1 MKLGV
6 MRSYY
11 REPAGNEEVGT
22 LADHMS
28 PYDDQGLNIGSWPEI
43 AADRLITPTAHFFKR
58 SHAEVPSIDVATWS
72 LEVEGLVE
80 RPAAYSLHDLTTRFP
95 RRDVTSTLVCAGL
108 RREEF
113 LALGPLPG
121 ELPWGADAAST
132 GVWSGIGLAELLR
145 SAGVTGDAGH
155 VEFVGLDR
163 VERHGKRFGFG
174 GSIDLKK
181 ALAGDVLLVTHLNGA
196 PLPPAHGF
204 PLRALVPGWIGARS
218 VKWLGKIRILAH
230 PSDNYFQSEAYRV
243 QRKADPAKPLDVTA
257 GSAMTGIPLNAV
269 IVDPKPHAVVPVG
282 NVRVRG
288 WAIGSESRP
297 LRTVEV
303 SSNGGSDWVRATTI
317 AGGGEWT
324 WTFWEALLPLP
335 RGRHVLWARASD
347 EAKTMP
353 ASVSDTWNVKGYG
366 NNAWHRVEVAAE

>member
-1 MKLGV
+1 M
-6 MRSYY
+6 
-11 REPAGNEEVGT
+11 
-22 LADHMS
+22 ADHIS
-28 PYDDQGLNIGSWPEI
+28 PYDDQGLNIGTRPEI
-43 AADRLITPTAHFFKR
+43 AADRLITPTEQFFKR
-58 SHAEVPSIDVATWS
+58 SHAEVPRIDVATWS

-80 RPAAYSLHDLTTRFP
+80 RPAAYSLRELTTRFP

-121 ELPWGADAAST
+121 ELPWGPDAAST

-145 SAGVTGDAGH
+145 SAGVTADAGH

-163 VERHGKRFGFG
+163 VERHGQRFGFG

-181 ALAGDVLLVTHLNGA
+181 ALAGDVILATHLNGA

-243 QRKADPAKPLDVTA
+243 QRKVDPAKPLDVTA
-257 GSAMTGIPLNAV
+257 GSVMTGISLNAV
-269 IVDPKPHAVVPVG
+269 IVDPKPQAVVPVG
-282 NVRVRG
+282 KVRVCG

-297 LRTVEV
+297 LRAVEV
-303 SSNGGSDWVRATTI
+303 SSNGGSDWVRATII

-324 WTFWEALLPLP
+324 WTFWEAVLPLS
-335 RGRHVLWARASD
+335 RGTHVLWARASD
-347 EAKTMP
+347 EAQTMP

-366 NNAWHRVEVAAE
+366 NNAWHRVKVAAD